1 MTLLASGVKE
11 VAVNRKEKAAETE
24 TALKEAARRVFA
36 RKGYLNT
43 KITDITA
50 EAGRAAGSFYN
61 HFPGKE
67 ELLEALLADI
77 ATSGDESALTE
88 GHLSDFSDPAAVR
101 WHVAQYW
108 DFYKEH
114 APTMQALRQAAMV
127 NDAFARTLASFGATQ
142 GADLNGHLAH
152 VTAAGMR
159 LPARTELTIA
169 MMYQLV
175 DSFAQMWLL
184 DPAPAGWTPPTD
196 EEAIEALTR
205 FVYRGFT
212 GRDY

>member
-11 VAVNRKEKAAETE
+11 VAVRDRKEKAAETE
-24 TALKEAARRVFA
+24 TALKAAARRVFA

-77 ATSGDESALTE
+77 AASGDESALTE

-101 WHVAQYW
+101 WHVAAVLGLLPRARV
-108 DFYKEH
+108 DDAGV
-114 APTMQALRQAAMV
+114 APGGDGQRGVRPDDGELRRDAGRGPRRPPRARHGRRVAA
-127 NDAFARTLASFGATQ
+127 A
-142 GADLNGHLAH
+142 
-152 VTAAGMR
+152 
-159 LPARTELTIA
+159 ARTELTIA

-184 DPAPAGWTPPTD
+184 DPAPAGRRRPTK
-196 EEAIEALTR
+196 R
-205 FVYRGFT
+205 RSK
-212 GRDY
+212 R